1 MNKKQAGIIL
11 GLIALIALAGVAS
24 VKINGPVQEIAG
36 NEWNIGKPTANLEN
50 ENAES
55 DDYFNNARLDK
66 EKKDSEILQTLS
78 NIVNNENVS
87 KEKRD
92 EAAKKQAALALKNE
106 YEGRI
111 EISLKG
117 KGFEDI
123 LCLIQDDNSAVNV
136 IVKAK
141 DQLDENQRKQIQETV
156 VGTCKIKNV
165 EVETRE

>member
-11 GLIALIALAGVAS
+11 GLLALIVLAGVAAT
-24 VKINGPVQEIAG
+24 KINGPVQEIAG

-50 ENAES
+50 AGG

-87 KEKRD
+87 KDKRD
-92 EAAKKQAALALKNE
+92 EAAKKQSALALKNE

-117 KGFEDI
+117 KGFEDV
-123 LCLIQDDNSAVNV
+123 LCLIQDDNRAVNV
-136 IVKAK
+136 IVKSK
-141 DQLDENQRKQIQETV
+141 EQLDEKQRQQIQETV
-156 VGTCKIKNV
+156 VGTCKIKSV
-165 EVETRE
+165 EVENRQ